1 MKLRVIAALV
11 VMAVAGAIAI
21 PNRALAVTCPDG
33 TLNAGID
40 LPIAECNID
49 QEKNTTDLMSTIST
63 IISVVLGIVGLVAVV
78 MMILGGI
85 GFVTSQGE
93 AGKVAKAKNTILYG
107 LVGLVISLLAFAIVN
122 FVLSGVFKTA
132 NDTGGGSSD
141 NSSVNVKSGGN
152 QVQYQK
158 N

>member
-1 MKLRVIAALV
+1 MKLKVIAALV

-21 PNRALAVTCPDG
+21 PNTVLAVKCPDG
-33 TLNAGID
+33 TLNAGKD

-49 QEKNTTDLMSTIST
+49 QEKNTTDLMSTVST

-78 MMILGGI
+78 VIILGGI

-107 LVGLVISLLAFAIVN
+107 VIGLVISLLAFAIVN

-132 NDTGGGSSD
+132 DNSGGGGSD
-141 NSSVNVKSGGN
+141 NSSVNTKPNGN

-158 N
+158 I